1 MRLLLAFVISLSCC
15 LAVRARESCDK
26 PVLGRAITRAD
37 ILQLPRRD
45 TAPPLN
51 LQRALKIAEAFIAKQ
66 KIDIRSSYLFE
77 AKLVTEDSEAEEKTR
92 EFWWIGLTPSTG
104 P

>member
-51 LQRALKIAEAFIAKQ
+51 LQRALKISETPVEKWKPKQ
-66 KIDIRSSYLFE
+66 GKERPKMIIHGTIK
-77 AKLVTEDSEAEEKTR
+77 KLNHDHPHRQILLSR
-92 EFWWIGLTPSTG
+92 
-104 P
+104 